1 MVSGAMVAVMYR
13 DINPLVRATGIPIR
27 QAIRQESMRLE
38 DIEWET
44 GVRPSDVWLKFLQAE
59 AERGVT
65 RFYNGVE
72 LIDGQNSLR

>member
-1 MVSGAMVAVMYR
+1 MVSGDMEVAMYR
-13 DINPLVRATGIPIR
+13 DVSPLVRATGIPIR

-38 DIEWET
+38 DVEWET

-65 RFYNGVE
+65 RFYNGLE
-72 LIDGQNSLR
+72 LIDG